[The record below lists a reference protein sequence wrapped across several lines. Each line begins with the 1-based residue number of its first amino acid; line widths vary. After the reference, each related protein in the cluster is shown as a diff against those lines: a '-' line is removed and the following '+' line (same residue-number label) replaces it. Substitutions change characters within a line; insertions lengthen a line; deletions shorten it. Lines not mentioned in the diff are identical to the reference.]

1 MAVSQSQRLRKA
13 AAKAAKRKAVVAE
26 KLARDRRE
34 LSISKPRHIDFAAS
48 PIVACMV
55 TENFESV
62 GMSTLTVVRKL
73 SLGRYGIAAFVLDL
87 WCLGVKD
94 AFFRVA
100 EPDDYE
106 VYQAGLA
113 AAGGT
118 APIDPSRA
126 RRLLHDTAAYG
137 VSNGFP
143 PPADYV
149 EVERIFGDVAAAEA
163 SFTFGLNGKPHY
175 VPGPDETHLRT
186 KRILA
191 VLEQRFGLDGF
202 TFASPFELFDGDDA
216 DDDEFDEADAEE
228 MAAIAPPAEPEPAD
242 GAPEGTRA
250 GEETHASES

>member
-1 MAVSQSQRLRKA
+1 
-13 AAKAAKRKAVVAE
+13 
-26 KLARDRRE
+26 

-73 SLGRYGIAAFVLDL
+73 SLGRYGIAAFLLDL

-100 EPDDYE
+100 EPEDYE

-118 APIDPSRA
+118 APIEPARA

-143 PPADYV
+143 PPADYA
-149 EVERIFGDVAAAEA
+149 EVERIFGDVAPAEA

-175 VPGPDETHLRT
+175 VPGPDETRFRT

-191 VLEQRFGLDGF
+191 VLEQRFGVDGF
-202 TFASPFELFDGDDA
+202 TFASPFDFY
-216 DDDEFDEADAEE
+216 DDDPEGDEFEETDDEE
-228 MAAIAPPAEPEPAD
+228 MAAIAPPAESEPAD
-242 GAPEGTRA
+242 GGSEGARL